1 MTRLLGLS
9 GSLRAG
15 SFNTALLRAAQARLP
30 PGVTLELAT
39 LHGIPL
45 FDADVEARDG
55 IPTAVAAL
63 KEKIV
68 ASDGVLLATP
78 EYNNGIPGV
87 FKNAIDWLSRP
98 PADAARIFRD
108 RPFAVIGASPGG
120 FGTILSQAAWLPVLR
135 TLGARHWNGGRLLV
149 SRASQ
154 VFDAEGAIADP
165 KVAEQLAQFVAGF
178 ARFATAGQSAL
189 DRWHAMVAARGLDGL
204 DELLADEVVFQS
216 PAVHTP
222 QVGKAITTKYLTAA
236 FQVLAGDQFRYV
248 GEWHG
253 EQSAV
258 LEFETAI
265 GDVQVNGVDMI
276 WWDASDR
283 IVRFKVMVR
292 PVKALQALM
301 PLMAQA
307 LQGGAAATS

>member
-1 MTRLLGLS
+1 
-9 GSLRAG
+9 
-15 SFNTALLRAAQARLP
+15 
-30 PGVTLELAT
+30 
-39 LHGIPL
+39 
-45 FDADVEARDG
+45 
-55 IPTAVAAL
+55 
-63 KEKIV
+63 
-68 ASDGVLLATP
+68 
-78 EYNNGIPGV
+78 
-87 FKNAIDWLSRP
+87 
-98 PADAARIFRD
+98 
-108 RPFAVIGASPGG
+108 
-120 FGTILSQAAWLPVLR
+120 
-135 TLGARHWNGGRLLV
+135 
-149 SRASQ
+149 
-154 VFDAEGAIADP
+154 
-165 KVAEQLAQFVAGF
+165 VAGF